1 MGRGVV
7 DKSTSVSTS
16 TEWSIG
22 AGNRAEQRV
31 STSPSGDKDKPK
43 PYRLYHFLSDVDQIL
58 ELHEEPWQIMQGL
71 LPLVRRLVGQSDWL
85 DDAYLQPDPEGP
97 WAVYN
102 LFDAPGY
109 PLTVQT
115 AVWSPGQ
122 AFPPHNHAGWGIVA
136 VLSGTEEN
144 TLWRRVDDSSG
155 EGPAP
160 LVAEKNLQFQTGDI
174 VAFDPYVIHSVQTS
188 ANTPTATFNI
198 YGPADFSSR
207 LEYDVEAGTAHL
219 F

>member
-1 MGRGVV
+1 MGHGVV

-16 TEWSIG
+16 TEWIIG
-22 AGNRAEQRV
+22 AGNRVQQRI
-31 STSPSGDKDKPK
+31 STSPPLDK
-43 PYRLYHFLSDVDQIL
+43 PYRLYHFLSDVDRVL

-71 LPLVRRLVGQSDWL
+71 LPLVRRLVGQSGWL
-85 DDAYLQPDPEGP
+85 DATYLQPDPEGP
-97 WAVYN
+97 WAVYT

-122 AFPPHNHAGWGIVA
+122 TFPPHNHAGWGILA

-144 TLWRRVDDSSG
+144 TLWRRVDESSG
-155 EGPAP
+155 EGSA
-160 LVAEKNLQFQTGDI
+160 LLAAEKSLQFQAGDV
-174 VAFDPYVIHSVQTS
+174 VAFDPYVIHSVQIS
-188 ANTPTATFNI
+188 AHSPTATFNI

>member
-7 DKSTSVSTS
+7 DESTSVSTP
-16 TEWSIG
+16 TEWTIG
-22 AGNRAEQRV
+22 AGNRVQQRI
-31 STSPSGDKDKPK
+31 STSPSLDK
-43 PYRLYHFLSDVDQIL
+43 PYRLYHFLTDVDRVL

-85 DDAYLQPDPEGP
+85 DAAYLQSDPEGP
-97 WAVYN
+97 WAVYT
-102 LFDAPGY
+102 LFDAPDY

-122 AFPPHNHAGWGIVA
+122 TFPPHNHAGWGILA
-136 VLSGTEEN
+136 VLSGMEEN
-144 TLWRRVDDSSG
+144 TLWRRADESSG

-160 LVAEKNLQFQTGDI
+160 LVEEKKLQFQTGDI
-174 VAFDPYVIHSVQTS
+174 VAFDPHVIHSVQIP
-188 ANTPTATFNI
+188 AKTPAATFNI

-207 LEYDVEAGTAHL
+207 LEYELDTGTAHL